1 MATWPPTL
9 PEVLNDLKKDDPS
22 LTVTPEDQQRLTT
35 VLAAAVTFV
44 ERIRGGDFNFAAD
57 LGSALPDPSADV
69 VLGTIRLAGRWHIRR
84 RSPDALV
91 EMGEQGSSRIPS
103 FDPDIERLLRIGRHA
118 KPSFG

>member
-1 MATWPPTL
+1 MAWPPSI
-9 PEVLNDLKKDDPS
+9 EDVLNDMKKDDPA
-22 LTVTPEDQQRLTT
+22 LTVSAADRQRLTT
-35 VLAAAVTFV
+35 VINAAVAFV
-44 ERIRGGDFNFAAD
+44 ERIRRGDFNFDGD
-57 LGSALPDPSADV
+57 LGSALPEPSADV

-103 FDPDIERLLRIGRHA
+103 FDPDIERLLRIGRHV